1 MNKVKIKG
9 VLGLFIFFCLISD
22 TFLFSQENQL
32 PKDSNPVFRKWLEEE
47 VVFIITP
54 KEKEVFLQLQTD
66 RERSVFVEA
75 FWKQRDP
82 NPNMPGNEFKEE
94 HYRRLEY
101 VENWFGRDV
110 PGKGWR
116 TDMGRIYI
124 TLGPPKD
131 IERYENSGQ
140 IYPVVIWFYDGM
152 AEFRLPNA
160 FNIVFFK
167 KDGTG
172 VYQLYSPVRYGP
184 QSLLIHYYGDST
196 EYVEAFYKILDIE
209 PAVARVSLSLLQG
222 ANEDILQLSL
232 ASEVLISQ
240 QVPAAPYEK
249 VKDSYAEKLLKYKDI
264 VEVDYSANYI
274 ENDSMIRVLQ
284 DKSGNFFVHYL
295 IEPNRLTFEQYQDS
309 YHSNLEINGQI
320 TDQSGKSIYQFDRT
334 IPINFDS
341 DQMSSIKYK
350 LFSYQDMFPLVAG
363 EYKFYSL
370 IKNTI
375 SREFTST
382 EANLIIPDI
391 PALQL
396 SQLILANRVNRDSK
410 YQGNNKPFLMGNIQ
424 LIPSPRNDFIRGDSL
439 YVHFQIQGLAAAR
452 RESVSVEYSIFKED
466 EKFHSLSVNGKELP
480 DFPNVLEEFPL
491 ANFPPAYYIIKVSLL
506 DENRTELFSQD
517 APFLITHLESLSR
530 PWIVSMPMVSAEDPA
545 FANILGKQFLN
556 KNDRTKAKPLLE
568 EAYRKNPSSPEFA
581 LDWCNILYEDKELQQ
596 VKQIAGPFLQD
607 QRKYPFLQVVG
618 QTCQALGEIPEAIS
632 FYKEHLAYYGTNIL
646 ILNSVGDC
654 YYQVNNMKEALI
666 AFERSLEISSD
677 QERIKTLVKAI
688 KEKK

>member
-1 MNKVKIKG
+1 
-9 VLGLFIFFCLISD
+9 VLGLFIFLCLISD

-32 PKDSNPVFRKWLEEE
+32 PKDSNPVFRKWIEEE

-66 RERSVFVEA
+66 RERSIFVEA

-222 ANEDILQLSL
+222 ANEGILQLSL

-382 EANLIIPDI
+382 EADLIIPDI

-439 YVHFQIQGLAAAR
+439 FVHFQIQGLAATR

-654 YYQVNNMKEALI
+654 YYQVNNMEEALI

>member
-1 MNKVKIKG
+1 MNKVKIKK
-9 VLGLFIFFCLISD
+9 IFCLLISLCFISIS
-22 TFLFSQENQL
+22 FLFSQESKSS
-32 PKDSNPVFRKWLEEE
+32 KDLNPEFRKWLEEE
-47 VVFIITP
+47 VVYIITP
-54 KEKEVFLQLQTD
+54 KEKEIFLQLQTD
-66 RERSVFVEA
+66 RERLIFVEA

-82 NPNMPGNEFKEE
+82 TPNIPGNEFKEE
-94 HYRRLEY
+94 HYNRIKY

-124 TLGPPKD
+124 TLGPPKS
-131 IERYENSGQ
+131 IERYENSGE

-152 AEFRLPNA
+152 AEFRLPNS

-196 EYVEAFYKILDIE
+196 EYLNAFYKIMDIE
-209 PAVARVSLSLLQG
+209 PAVARVSLTLLSG
-222 ANEDILQLSL
+222 ENEDILQLSL

-240 QVPAAPYEK
+240 KVPAAPYEK

-274 ENDSMIRVLQ
+274 DNDSLIRVLQ

-295 IEPNRLTFEQYQDS
+295 IEPSRLTFEEYQGS
-309 YHSNLEINGQI
+309 FHANLEINGQV

-334 IPINFDS
+334 VPINFDR
-341 DQMSSIKYK
+341 DQMSSIQYK

-363 EYKFYSL
+363 QYKFFSL

-375 SREFTST
+375 SKEFTSA

-396 SQLILANRVNRDSK
+396 SQLILANRINKDTK
-410 YQGNNKPFLMGNIQ
+410 YKGNNKPFLMGNTQ
-424 LIPSPRNDFIRGDSL
+424 LIPSPKNDFVRGDSL
-439 YVHFQIQGLAAAR
+439 YVHFQIQGLAADR
-452 RESVSVEYSIFKED
+452 KEKVTIEYSIFKEN
-466 EKFHSLSVNGKELP
+466 EKVHSLSVNGKDLL
-480 DFPNVLEEFPL
+480 DFPDVLEEFPL
-491 ANFPPAYYIIKVSLL
+491 ADFQPAYYTIKVSLL
-506 DENRTELFSQD
+506 DANRTELFSQE

-530 PWIVSMPMVSAEDPA
+530 PWVVSMPMVSTQDPA
-545 FANILGKQFLN
+545 FVNILGKQFLN
-556 KNDRTKAKPLLE
+556 KDDRTKAKPLLE
-568 EAYRKNPSSPEFA
+568 EAYHKNPNSPEFA
-581 LDWCNILYEDKELQQ
+581 LDLCNILFETKELQR

-632 FYKEHLAYYGTNIL
+632 YYKENLAYYGTNIF

-654 YYQVNNMKEALI
+654 YYQVNNMEEALN
-666 AFERSLEISSD
+666 AFERSLELSPD
-677 QERIKTLVKAI
+677 QERIKALVKTI
-688 KEKK
+688 REK